1 MTIVLDA
8 CAVIA
13 YLNNEQGA
21 DKVQEYIL
29 DTQRPCV
36 IHAVNAF
43 EVHYLTTRALGR
55 QIADDAIRDIKD
67 AGVLILED
75 MDEAFW
81 KDAAEYKARGRMS
94 PPDTF
99 AIALANRLGGEVVT
113 CDKDFEA
120 IQQLGLCSVTFFRP
134 PRAR

>member
-8 CAVIA
+8 CAAIA

-21 DKVQEYIL
+21 DKVEAYIL
-29 DTQRPCV
+29 DMRRPCV

-43 EVHYLTTRALGR
+43 EVHYLTARRSGM
-55 QIADDAIRDIKD
+55 QVADAAIRDIKD

-75 MDEAFW
+75 LDEPFW
-81 KDAAEYKARGRMS
+81 KDAAGYKARGRVS

-99 AIALANRLGGEVVT
+99 AIALANRLGGEIVT
-113 CDKDFEA
+113 CDQDFEA
-120 IQQLGLCSVTFFRP
+120 VQQAGSCKVTFFRP
-134 PRAR
+134 PRVR

>member
-8 CAVIA
+8 CAAIA

-21 DKVQEYIL
+21 DKVEACIL

-36 IHAVNAF
+36 IHAVNAY
-43 EVHYLTTRALGR
+43 EVHYLTMRALGR
-55 QIADDAIRDIKD
+55 QIADEAIRGIKD

-75 MDEAFW
+75 LDETFW
-81 KDAAEYKARGRMS
+81 KDAAGYKARGRLS

-99 AIALANRLGGEVVT
+99 AIALANRLGGEIVT

-120 IQQLGLCSVTFFRP
+120 VQQSGICSVTFFRP

>member
-1 MTIVLDA
+1 MTIVFDA

-21 DKVQEYIL
+21 DKVEAYIL

-36 IHAVNAF
+36 IHAVNAY
-43 EVHYLTTRALGR
+43 EVHYLTMRALGR
-55 QIADDAIRDIKD
+55 QIADEAIRSIQD

-75 MDEAFW
+75 LDETFW
-81 KDAAEYKARGRMS
+81 KDAAGYKARGRLS

-113 CDKDFEA
+113 CD
-120 IQQLGLCSVTFFRP
+120 
-134 PRAR
+134 